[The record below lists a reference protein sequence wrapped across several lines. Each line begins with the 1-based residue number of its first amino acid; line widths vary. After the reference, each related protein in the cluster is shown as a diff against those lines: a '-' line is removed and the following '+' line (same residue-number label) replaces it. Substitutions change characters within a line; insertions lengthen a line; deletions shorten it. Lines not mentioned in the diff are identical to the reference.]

1 MAQSKQEKA
10 FGDSCLKLPMMVCL
24 TAGNTGVVADDD
36 DDLDVEEARI
46 DDNVSR
52 KEVGIDDLATRED
65 DDDDDDDASGSVFGL
80 S

>member
-36 DDLDVEEARI
+36 DLDVEEARI

-52 KEVGIDDLATRED
+52 KEVGIDDLATEEED
-65 DDDDDDDASGSVFGL
+65 DDDDDDNASGSVFGL